1 MKEEEDSDYLSDDI
15 DDSPKKSNSR
25 NPPFEVNIKFDQYRR
40 NRDYVGKVVARNFLS
55 NNYFLIIYNQGIY
68 FNFK

>member
-1 MKEEEDSDYLSDDI
+1 MKEEEDSDYLSDEI

-40 NRDYVGKVVARNFLS
+40 NRDYVGKVVARHF
-55 NNYFLIIYNQGIY
+55 YPTTGF
-68 FNFK
+68 